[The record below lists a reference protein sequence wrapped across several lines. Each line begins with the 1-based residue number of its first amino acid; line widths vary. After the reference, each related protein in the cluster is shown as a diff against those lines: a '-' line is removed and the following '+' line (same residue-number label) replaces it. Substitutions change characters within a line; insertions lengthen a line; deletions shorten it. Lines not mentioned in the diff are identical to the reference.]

1 MKSQQMHQ
9 QRAARTFLNSV
20 EPDNFIP
27 QHLTTKALNDDSCWD
42 EYEADFEEAMPG
54 HDLSYLD
61 DISCN

>member
-9 QRAARTFLNSV
+9 QRAARSFLNSI

-42 EYEADFEEAMPG
+42 EYESDFDESILG

-61 DISCN
+61 DIACN